1 MLQND
6 KAFQPPNLPAG
17 FPLAGVPGANQGIDP
32 AVMNQVRTIAH
43 TALDGILQ
51 WAFANVVPLL
61 LQALKQGPQ
70 AVNAATSEI
79 GSLGNLAV
87 NQGPAADNLI
97 ATGAGNARQAV
108 NRIGPFPHGDVD
120 LRFMGPNIAP
130 NVRPARGD
138 GRKFYF
144 LDDTSTPAQVPHKAA
159 NGTEQKNRGTQ
170 AAGVEIIGFKP
181 G

>member
-1 MLQND
+1 MLPND

-43 TALDGILQ
+43 TALDVVLQ

-79 GSLGNLAV
+79 GSLAV
-87 NQGPAADNLI
+87 NQGPAPDDLMAK
-97 ATGAGNARQAV
+97 GAGNARQAA

-130 NVRPARGD
+130 NVRPARG

-144 LDDTSTPAQVPHKAA
+144 LDDTSTPAQVPQKAA
-159 NGTEQKNRGTQ
+159 DGTEQRNRGTQ